1 MAWTEIWAPG
11 PPLVLPSCIV
21 NVVCREFAM
30 LFVRY
35 ALSATD
41 LIHELNHGIKIEKKV
56 AMEVRAQDD
65 REEDNDDLGSV
76 ASGGLELVAIKAMDD
91 SSAEEQYII
100 DNETVLFHG
109 LIKIMPGKNDMN
121 MHFLTKA

>member
-1 MAWTEIWAPG
+1 
-11 PPLVLPSCIV
+11 
-21 NVVCREFAM
+21 M